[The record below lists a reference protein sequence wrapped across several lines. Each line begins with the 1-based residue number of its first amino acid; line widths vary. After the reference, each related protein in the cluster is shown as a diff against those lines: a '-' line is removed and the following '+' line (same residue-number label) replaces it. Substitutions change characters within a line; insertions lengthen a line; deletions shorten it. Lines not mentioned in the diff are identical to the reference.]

1 MGCIYFKMACKIFE
15 GSILDLKQN
24 ITYNGYKQSQFGH
37 KASEPTY
44 YQPAPQKYCLLNYIK
59 SASVELNV

>member
-1 MGCIYFKMACKIFE
+1 MDI
-15 GSILDLKQN
+15 
-24 ITYNGYKQSQFGH
+24 SQFGH

-59 SASVELNV
+59 SASVELKV